1 MTNQTPE
8 ERLAALENE
17 KKHDQKFQDE
27 VRTTLRKLPSRIARQ
42 TRRQIEECQ
51 ARHAEMCGVSPT
63 ALSGSTL
70 ALNRRGRSGSA
81 SFLDMIDSK
90 NIVKIL
96 LICIVVGGLVGGFVY
111 QYRNPD
117 YPITSVVQP
126 SGK

>member
-27 VRTTLRKLPSRIARQ
+27 VRTTLKRLPGRIARQ

-51 ARHAEMCGVSPT
+51 RRMVNPCDRPDTTPAPQVSAKPIVT
-63 ALSGSTL
+63 QSISSSLLET
-70 ALNRRGRSGSA
+70 
-81 SFLDMIDSK
+81 IDPK
-90 NIVKIL
+90 NIVKL
-96 LICIVVGGLVGGFVY
+96 LIVCIVVGGLVGGFVY

-117 YPITSVVQP
+117 HPITSLVQ
-126 SGK
+126 STGK

>member
-27 VRTTLRKLPSRIARQ
+27 VRTTLRKLPSRIARR
-42 TRRQIEECQ
+42 THRQIEECQ
-51 ARHAEMCGVSPT
+51 RRHAEACGILPAT
-63 ALSGSTL
+63 TSGSNST
-70 ALNRRGRSGSA
+70 NSRSARNGTS
-81 SFLDMIDSK
+81 SIIDMIDSK

-96 LICIVVGGLVGGFVY
+96 LICIVVGGLIGGFVY

-117 YPITSVVQP
+117 YPITSIVQP